1 MELFICYMYRSEANN
16 SEPTKIKKI
25 FLVETEEKGHHNVV
39 ETNDPAGENGIN
51 SVYLWDS
58 SIQDLSFLVET
69 EKKGHPYQHDEETS
83 DPTGEN

>member
-1 MELFICYMYRSEANN
+1 M
-16 SEPTKIKKI
+16 
-25 FLVETEEKGHHNVV
+25 

-69 EKKGHPYQHDEETS
+69 EKKGLPYQHDEKTNG
-83 DPTGEN
+83 PTGEN

>member
-1 MELFICYMYRSEANN
+1 MKYMYRSEANN
-16 SEPTKIKKI
+16 SEPQRNYQLKNKKI

-69 EKKGHPYQHDEETS
+69 EKKGLPYQHDEETN
-83 DPTGEN
+83 DPTG

>member
-1 MELFICYMYRSEANN
+1 M
-16 SEPTKIKKI
+16 
-25 FLVETEEKGHHNVV
+25 

-69 EKKGHPYQHDEETS
+69 EKKGHPYQHDEETN
-83 DPTGEN
+83 DPTG